1 MKRLTRLWSLALI
14 MLMTTTAFASSQQ
27 HAQQTPVGYWNQY
40 SDKSG
45 HLQSIIKIRRE
56 DGELKGSVVK
66 GFPVDGHPPNHYCT
80 SCSGKFKNKKIVDID
95 ILWGLTRDGQ
105 SKTWDGG
112 EILDPTNG
120 HIYTA
125 YVKLLDHGQKL
136 KVRGYIGISLL
147 GRTQIWRRISKHTMQ
162 QELAK
167 IKQQES

>member
-1 MKRLTRLWSLALI
+1 MKRFNRLGSVVLTV
-14 MLMTTTAFASSQQ
+14 LMTTTVFASSSQQ
-27 HAQQTPVGYWNQY
+27 AHQTPVGYWNQY

-45 HLQSIIKIRRE
+45 QLQSIIKIRRE

-80 SCSGKFKNKKIVDID
+80 SCSGKFKDKKIINID

-105 SKTWDGG
+105 SQTWDGG
-112 EILDPTNG
+112 KILDPTNG

-125 YVKLLDHGQKL
+125 YVKLLDQGKKL

-147 GRTQIWRRISKHTMQ
+147 GRTQIWRRISKQTMQ

-167 IKQQES
+167 IKQEES